1 MATYQCSKC
10 CVKKATFRKCD
21 NPLANDILKLYD
33 HNQAQISKCSDDHDK
48 IKSPLCCGQYMSSTV

>member
-33 HNQAQISKCSDDHDK
+33 HNQAQISKYSDDHDK
-48 IKSPLCCGQYMSSTV
+48 